1 MPWEPIV
8 ELGTGASLHRHC
20 LTQMSNGEW
29 AVWVLG
35 WGEVRI
41 EGLGGRKDVG
51 ELGKVWRSCFGCG
64 CWLCEEAVILEISF
78 GAEL

>member
-1 MPWEPIV
+1 M

-41 EGLGGRKDVG
+41 EGFGGRKDVG